1 MYTRKSNV
9 TAMINHKQ
17 IPKPDALRSVCSILS
32 RRSFIGEFTNR
43 NITQEVNAS
52 RTIEAYNKIIDTS
65 SRFIIS
71 PLSDVMYECS
81 VNAMINAVQ
90 KPINDAPI
98 KAYTIA

>member
-9 TAMINHKQ
+9 TAMINDKQ

-52 RTIEAYNKIIDTS
+52 RTIEAYNKIINTS
-65 SRFIIS
+65 S
-71 PLSDVMYECS
+71 
-81 VNAMINAVQ
+81 
-90 KPINDAPI
+90 
-98 KAYTIA
+98 